1 MDRRNDIKLRR
12 EGAEVTIAAM
22 DEDARACIGQQ
33 TYYFVK
39 RMLRDPELRKLH
51 AQKKV
56 ELQAAGYFNSL
67 PVAEA
72 VQ

>member
-39 RMLRDPELRKLH
+39 RMPRDPELRKLH